1 VRFKTHI
8 FSNFSNY
15 RLKVV
20 KEKAFMISQVLEE
33 SKVDASASGLGL
45 DGFKKL
51 LAEAKKPKTDQDSGK
66 RNERE

>member
-1 VRFKTHI
+1 
-8 FSNFSNY
+8 
-15 RLKVV
+15 VV